1 MTLPPQILPF
11 ALPPPL
17 FFHFSCPP
25 PPPPPLQ
32 SLFSFAEN
40 LLGFLMVGKVFEKT
54 FRIVG
59 LNGRKCSWEVEPNC
73 LFNSL
78 EYTEVYVHYVHVTR

>member
-1 MTLPPQILPF
+1 
-11 ALPPPL
+11 
-17 FFHFSCPP
+17 
-25 PPPPPLQ
+25 
-32 SLFSFAEN
+32 
-40 LLGFLMVGKVFEKT
+40 MVGKVSEKT

-78 EYTEVYVHYVHVTR
+78 ECTEVYVHYVHVTR